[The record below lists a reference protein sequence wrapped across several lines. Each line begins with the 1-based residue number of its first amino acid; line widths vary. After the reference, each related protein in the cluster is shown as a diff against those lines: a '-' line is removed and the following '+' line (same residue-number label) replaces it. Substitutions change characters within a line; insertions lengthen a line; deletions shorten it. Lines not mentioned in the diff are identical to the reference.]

1 MTPSMKAH
9 TQILFLKHRE
19 QSLTFKEI
27 NILVYFHLLKEKSGF
42 STRTL
47 RYPLAT
53 LKTTAQFCCY
63 VTLRN
68 GKPGS
73 SFLTTSQQMWHIQEL
88 KMEGGGGRIHVFIVS
103 QNYLWGKYV
112 FENYTNYIVV
122 ILIYKQH
129 HKDWTKISFYVAFIS
144 KRYQRNIELVMRYSE
159 RRRDKNY

>member
-88 KMEGGGGRIHVFIVS
+88 KTEGAGGG
-103 QNYLWGKYV
+103 QNSCICSIIKLLMGK
-112 FENYTNYIVV
+112 IC
-122 ILIYKQH
+122 LRKLYKLH
-129 HKDWTKISFYVAFIS
+129 CSYF
-144 KRYQRNIELVMRYSE
+144 NIQTAS
-159 RRRDKNY
+159 